1 MWRIYLNLGLFF
13 NDFSGMGYIVG
24 SEMAHLGG
32 SWHWGLR
39 VTPVLGAIA
48 VILIVFVMHDPE
60 RGEAEGHTQLHH
72 TDYATDVKDL
82 LTK

>member
-1 MWRIYLNLGLFF
+1 
-13 NDFSGMGYIVG
+13 MGYIVG